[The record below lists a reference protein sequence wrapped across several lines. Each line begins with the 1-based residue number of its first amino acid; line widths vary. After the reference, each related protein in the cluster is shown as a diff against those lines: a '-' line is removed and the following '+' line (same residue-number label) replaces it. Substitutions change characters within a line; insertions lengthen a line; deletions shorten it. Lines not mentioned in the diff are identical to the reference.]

1 MVKEAI
7 MTVIKKI
14 KSEEVQMRTRFNYE
28 VDKDWMDNLIR
39 EHWKMY

>member
-28 VDKDWMDNLIR
+28 ADKDWMDNLIR
-39 EHWKMY
+39 EQ